1 MAAIPAAIP
10 GCCSSS
16 RLPQLAGLPAST
28 SRRRFKVTAMA
39 PKKKVLVGLSA
50 HPPSRTPQLDSILC
64 QKIYR
69 KLSICM
75 VVFVVQV
82 NRYDENWSK
91 QWFGAGIF
99 AEGSE
104 EVSVD
109 VFKKLERRKVLS
121 TVEKAG
127 LLSKAEELG
136 LTLSS
141 LEKLGLLSKAED
153 LGLLSLVETA
163 AGTSPSVLASIS
175 LPLLV
180 AAVAAVVVVPDDSVA
195 LVALQ
200 AVVAAVLAAGA
211 AGLFVGSVVLAGLQE
226 SD

>member
-1 MAAIPAAIP
+1 MAAMPAAISP

-16 RLPQLAGLPAST
+16 RLSQPAGLLPPST

-39 PKKKVLVGLSA
+39 PKKK
-50 HPPSRTPQLDSILC
+50 
-64 QKIYR
+64 
-69 KLSICM
+69 
-75 VVFVVQV
+75 V

-104 EVSVD
+104 EVPVD
-109 VFKKLERRKVLS
+109 VFRKLERRKVLS

-127 LLSKAEELG
+127 LLSRAEQLG
-136 LTLSS
+136 VTLSS
-141 LEKLGLLSKAED
+141 LERLGLLSKAED
-153 LGLLSLVETA
+153 LGLLSLVEAA
-163 AGTSPSVLASIS
+163 AGASPSALASVS

-180 AAVAAVVVVPDDSVA
+180 AAVAVLVVVPDDSAA
-195 LVALQ
+195 LVAAQ

>member
-1 MAAIPAAIP
+1 
-10 GCCSSS
+10 
-16 RLPQLAGLPAST
+16 
-28 SRRRFKVTAMA
+28 MA
-39 PKKKVLVGLSA
+39 PKKK
-50 HPPSRTPQLDSILC
+50 
-64 QKIYR
+64 
-69 KLSICM
+69 
-75 VVFVVQV
+75 V

-109 VFKKLERRKVLS
+109 VFRKLERRKVLS
-121 TVEKAG
+121 TVERAG
-127 LLSKAEELG
+127 LLSRAEQLG
-136 LTLSS
+136 VTLSS
-141 LEKLGLLSKAED
+141 MERLGLLSKAED
-153 LGLLSLVETA
+153 LGLLSLVEAA
-163 AGTSPSVLASIS
+163 AGASPSALASIS

-180 AAVAAVVVVPDDSVA
+180 AAVAAVVVVPDDSAA
-195 LVALQ
+195 LVAAQ

>member
-1 MAAIPAAIP
+1 MATITAAIS

-16 RLPQLAGLPAST
+16 RLSQPGILRSART
-28 SRRRFKVTAMA
+28 RRFKVTAMA
-39 PKKKVLVGLSA
+39 PKKK
-50 HPPSRTPQLDSILC
+50 
-64 QKIYR
+64 
-69 KLSICM
+69 
-75 VVFVVQV
+75 V

-104 EVSVD
+104 EVTVD

-121 TVEKAG
+121 GVEKAG

-136 LTLSS
+136 VTLSS
-141 LEKLGLLSKAED
+141 LEKAGLLSKAED
-153 LGLLSLVETA
+153 LGLLSLVEAA
-163 AGTSPSVLASIS
+163 AGASPSALASTS

-180 AAVAAVVVVPDDSVA
+180 AAVAAVVVVPDDSAA

-200 AVVAAVLAAGA
+200 AVVAALLSAGA

>member
-1 MAAIPAAIP
+1 MAAIPAAISS

-16 RLPQLAGLPAST
+16 RLSQPAGLPPSST

-39 PKKKVLVGLSA
+39 PKKK
-50 HPPSRTPQLDSILC
+50 
-64 QKIYR
+64 
-69 KLSICM
+69 
-75 VVFVVQV
+75 V

-109 VFKKLERRKVLS
+109 VFRKLERRKVLS

-127 LLSKAEELG
+127 LLSRAEELG
-136 LTLSS
+136 VTLSS
-141 LEKLGLLSKAED
+141 LERLGLLSKAED
-153 LGLLSLVETA
+153 LGLLSLVEAA
-163 AGTSPSVLASIS
+163 AGASPSALASVS

-180 AAVAAVVVVPDDSVA
+180 AAVAAVVVVPDDSAA
-195 LVALQ
+195 LVAAQ
-200 AVVAAVLAAGA
+200 AVVATVLTAGA

>member
-1 MAAIPAAIP
+1 MAAVLTAA
-10 GCCSSS
+10 CSSPCLS
-16 RLPQLAGLPAST
+16 RPPA
-28 SRRRFKVTAMA
+28 SRRRFTVTAMA
-39 PKKKVLVGLSA
+39 PQKK
-50 HPPSRTPQLDSILC
+50 
-64 QKIYR
+64 
-69 KLSICM
+69 
-75 VVFVVQV
+75 V

-104 EVSVD
+104 EVDVD
-109 VFKKLERRKVLS
+109 VFRKLEKRKVLS

-127 LLSKAEELG
+127 LLSKAEGLG

-141 LEKLGLLSKAED
+141 LEELGLLSKAED
-153 LGLLSLVETA
+153 LGLLSLAETA
-163 AGTSPSVLASIS
+163 AGARPSALASVS

-180 AAVAAVVVVPDDSVA
+180 AAVAAVVVVPDDSAA

-200 AVVAAVLAAGA
+200 AVFAALLLAAA

>member
-1 MAAIPAAIP
+1 MAAMPAAISA
-10 GCCSSS
+10 GCCSSY
-16 RLPQLAGLPAST
+16 RLSQPAGLLPRST

-39 PKKKVLVGLSA
+39 PKK
-50 HPPSRTPQLDSILC
+50 
-64 QKIYR
+64 
-69 KLSICM
+69 
-75 VVFVVQV
+75 V

-109 VFKKLERRKVLS
+109 VFRKLERRKVLS

-127 LLSKAEELG
+127 LLSRSEELG
-136 LTLSS
+136 VTLSS
-141 LEKLGLLSKAED
+141 LERLGLLSKAED
-153 LGLLSLVETA
+153 LGLLSLVEAA
-163 AGTSPSVLASIS
+163 AGASPSALASVS

-180 AAVAAVVVVPDDSVA
+180 AAVAAVVVVPDDSAA
-195 LVALQ
+195 LVAAQ

-211 AGLFVGSVVLAGLQE
+211 AGLFVGSVVLASLQE

>member
-1 MAAIPAAIP
+1 MAAIPAAIS

-16 RLPQLAGLPAST
+16 RLSQPAGLLHST

-39 PKKKVLVGLSA
+39 PKKK
-50 HPPSRTPQLDSILC
+50 
-64 QKIYR
+64 
-69 KLSICM
+69 
-75 VVFVVQV
+75 V

-136 LTLSS
+136 VTLSS
-141 LEKLGLLSKAED
+141 LEQLGLLSKAED

-180 AAVAAVVVVPDDSVA
+180 AAVVAVVVVPDDSVA
-195 LVALQ
+195 LVAVQ

>member
-1 MAAIPAAIP
+1 MAAIPAAISR
-10 GCCSSS
+10 CCSSS
-16 RLPQLAGLPAST
+16 RLSQPAGLLPST
-28 SRRRFKVTAMA
+28 SRSRTRLFKVTAMA
-39 PKKKVLVGLSA
+39 PKKKV
-50 HPPSRTPQLDSILC
+50 
-64 QKIYR
+64 
-69 KLSICM
+69 
-75 VVFVVQV
+75 
-82 NRYDENWSK
+82 NRYDESWSK
-91 QWFGAGIF
+91 QWFGAGLF

-136 LTLSS
+136 VTLSS
-141 LEKLGLLSKAED
+141 LERLGLLSKAED

-163 AGTSPSVLASIS
+163 AGASPSVLASIS

-180 AAVAAVVVVPDDSVA
+180 AAVALVAVVPDDSVA
-195 LVALQ
+195 LVAAQ
-200 AVVAAVLAAGA
+200 TVVAAVLAAGA

>member
-1 MAAIPAAIP
+1 MAAIPAAFS

-16 RLPQLAGLPAST
+16 RLSQPAGLLPST
-28 SRRRFKVTAMA
+28 SRSRLFKVTAMA
-39 PKKKVLVGLSA
+39 PKKK
-50 HPPSRTPQLDSILC
+50 
-64 QKIYR
+64 
-69 KLSICM
+69 
-75 VVFVVQV
+75 V

-91 QWFGAGIF
+91 QWFGAGLF

-136 LTLSS
+136 VTLSS
-141 LEKLGLLSKAED
+141 LERLGLLSKAED

-163 AGTSPSVLASIS
+163 AGASPSVLASIS

-195 LVALQ
+195 LVAAQ
-200 AVVAAVLAAGA
+200 TVVAAVLAAGA

>member
-1 MAAIPAAIP
+1 MAAIS
-10 GCCSSS
+10 GFCSSS
-16 RLPQLAGLPAST
+16 RLSQPGLLHSAG
-28 SRRRFKVTAMA
+28 RRRFKVTAMA
-39 PKKKVLVGLSA
+39 PKKK
-50 HPPSRTPQLDSILC
+50 
-64 QKIYR
+64 
-69 KLSICM
+69 
-75 VVFVVQV
+75 V

-91 QWFGAGIF
+91 QWFGAGLF

-136 LTLSS
+136 VTLSS
-141 LEKLGLLSKAED
+141 LERLGLLSKAED

-180 AAVAAVVVVPDDSVA
+180 AAVAAVVVVPDDSAA
-195 LVALQ
+195 LVAVQ

>member
-1 MAAIPAAIP
+1 MAAARLLCTGRRCLQNPKKQIPRGSDKVQTPRNQAMAAIPAAIS
-10 GCCSSS
+10 GCRSAL
-16 RLPQLAGLPAST
+16 LPST
-28 SRRRFKVTAMA
+28 TRRRVFKVTAMA
-39 PKKKVLVGLSA
+39 PKKKV
-50 HPPSRTPQLDSILC
+50 
-64 QKIYR
+64 
-69 KLSICM
+69 
-75 VVFVVQV
+75 
-82 NRYDENWSK
+82 NRYDERWSK

-109 VFKKLERRKVLS
+109 VLKKLERRRVLS
-121 TVEKAG
+121 GVEKAG
-127 LLSKAEELG
+127 LLSRAEELG

-141 LEKLGLLSKAED
+141 LERLGLLSKAED
-153 LGLLSLVETA
+153 LGLLSLLEAA
-163 AGTSPSVLASIS
+163 AGASPSALASVS

-180 AAVAAVVVVPDDSVA
+180 AAVAAVVLVPDDSAA

-200 AVVAAVLAAGA
+200 AVLAAVLAAGA

>member
-1 MAAIPAAIP
+1 MPLGLAN
-10 GCCSSS
+10 SSTH
-16 RLPQLAGLPAST
+16 L
-28 SRRRFKVTAMA
+28 
-39 PKKKVLVGLSA
+39 
-50 HPPSRTPQLDSILC
+50 PQLDSILWLLN
-64 QKIYR
+64 KT
-69 KLSICM
+69 KLLLLVCSSL
-75 VVFVVQV
+75 VQV
-82 NRYDENWSK
+82 NRYDDNWSK

-99 AEGSE
+99 AEASE

-136 LTLSS
+136 VTLSS
-141 LEKLGLLSKAED
+141 LEQLGLLSKAED

-180 AAVAAVVVVPDDSVA
+180 AAVVAVVVVPDDSVA

-200 AVVAAVLAAGA
+200 AVVAAVFAAGA

>member
-1 MAAIPAAIP
+1 MAAIPAAIS

-16 RLPQLAGLPAST
+16 RLSQPAALLRST

-39 PKKKVLVGLSA
+39 PMKKVVIAALNQIYLG
-50 HPPSRTPQLDSILC
+50 PSLLLRSEIDPHCYVMLL
-64 QKIYR
+64 
-69 KLSICM
+69 
-75 VVFVVQV
+75 QV
-82 NRYDENWSK
+82 NRYDDNWSK

-109 VFKKLERRKVLS
+109 VLKKLERRKVLS

-141 LEKLGLLSKAED
+141 LERLGLLSKAED

-163 AGTSPSVLASIS
+163 AGASPSALASSS
-175 LPLLV
+175 LPLLA
-180 AAVAAVVVVPDDSVA
+180 AAVAAVVLVPDDSAA
-195 LVALQ
+195 LVAAQ